1 MAGADIDLSFIGRTG
16 LLPYKLVELMST
28 TSPLF
33 ALDTTVAISGGG
45 ATLSVG
51 MARGLLAAGARVAVW
66 SRRAETVERALA
78 ELSSPKSTIGIIA
91 DAGSPE
97 AIARALQETEDR
109 LGSPEVLINAVGG
122 NLSKG
127 PFTEIDIEV
136 FRETIDLNLI
146 AGCVL
151 PTKLIASYW
160 IERGLRGS
168 IINIASLT
176 SYKPLSGVWAYGAAK
191 AGVMNITEATAK
203 EFAPHGIRVN
213 AIAPGFFLAEQNRRL
228 LVNELTGQPTER
240 GREVLSRTPFGRF
253 GTPEE
258 LSGTAIFLASEAA
271 SGFVT
276 GATIPVDGGFL
287 VDNV

>member
-1 MAGADIDLSFIGRTG
+1 
-16 LLPYKLVELMST
+16 MST

-151 PTKLIASYW
+151 PTS
-160 IERGLRGS
+160 
-168 IINIASLT
+168 
-176 SYKPLSGVWAYGAAK
+176 
-191 AGVMNITEATAK
+191 
-203 EFAPHGIRVN
+203 HC
-213 AIAPGFFLAEQNRRL
+213 PGF
-228 LVNELTGQPTER
+228 GPTVPRKLE
-240 GREVLSRTPFGRF
+240 
-253 GTPEE
+253 
-258 LSGTAIFLASEAA
+258 
-271 SGFVT
+271 
-276 GATIPVDGGFL
+276 
-287 VDNV
+287 

>member
-1 MAGADIDLSFIGRTG
+1 
-16 LLPYKLVELMST
+16 MST
-28 TSPLF
+28 ASPLF

>member
-1 MAGADIDLSFIGRTG
+1 
-16 LLPYKLVELMST
+16 MST

-127 PFTEIDIEV
+127 PFTE
-136 FRETIDLNLI
+136 ETIDLNLI

-151 PTKLIASYW
+151 PTKLLASYW
-160 IERGLRGS
+160 IERSLRGS

-176 SYKPLSGVWAYGAAK
+176 SYKPLSGGWAYGAAK